1 MPYPIEK
8 KLVIAV
14 STSALFDM
22 EESDSIYQTKGV
34 DAYRKYQE
42 KNLNVPLNKGVA
54 YPFIKRILCLN
65 NSFPTEKPV
74 EVVVFSKNSPES
86 GLRAFRS
93 IEYYQLDISRACFS
107 SGKSNFQYLPAFNAS
122 LFLSANSDD
131 TQKAIQAG
139 FAAGTVLDTKVSD
152 DENDTQLRLGFDFD
166 GVIADD
172 SSEQFY
178 KSAHGD
184 MSSYHQREQQLAD
197 NPLGGGPIGS
207 LLQKISFFQKLESK
221 QLEKDSNYKRIL
233 STAIITARNAPA
245 HERVV
250 TTLKSL
256 NIEVDDVFFLG
267 GIDKARI
274 LNILKPHIFF
284 DDQMIHL
291 DHLENIP
298 AVHIPFG
305 IANKTIPNT

>member
-22 EESDSIYQTKGV
+22 EESDSIYRVKGI

-42 KNLNVPLNKGVA
+42 RMINEPLGKGVA
-54 YPFIKRILCLN
+54 FPFIKRILNLN
-65 NSFPTEKPV
+65 NSFPEDKPI
-74 EVVVFSKNSPES
+74 EVVIFSKNSPES

-93 IEYYQLDISRACFS
+93 IAHYNLDISRACFS

-122 LFLSANSDD
+122 LFLSANPED
-131 TQKAIQAG
+131 TEKAISAG
-139 FAAGTVLDTKVSD
+139 FAAGTVLDTKVID

-178 KSAHGD
+178 KENKGN
-184 MSSYHQREQQLAD
+184 MSVYHHHELELAS
-197 NPLGGGPIGS
+197 NPLSEGPIGT
-207 LLQKISFFQKLESK
+207 LLQKISFFQRLENAQVDK
-221 QLEKDSNYKRIL
+221 NPNYKKIL

-267 GIDKARI
+267 GIDKTRI
-274 LNILKPHIFF
+274 LNI
-284 DDQMIHL
+284 
-291 DHLENIP
+291 
-298 AVHIPFG
+298 
-305 IANKTIPNT
+305 

>member
-22 EESDSIYQTKGV
+22 EESDSIFQSKGIE
-34 DAYRKYQE
+34 AYRKYQE
-42 KNLNVPLNKGVA
+42 KKIDDPLDKGVA
-54 YPFIKRILCLN
+54 FPFIKRILSLN
-65 NSFPTEKPV
+65 ISFPNEKPI
-74 EVVVFSKNSPES
+74 EVVIFSKNSPET

-93 IEYYQLDISRACFS
+93 IQHYGLDISRACFS

-122 LFLSANSDD
+122 LFLSANPDD
-131 TQKAIQAG
+131 TKNAIRLG
-139 FAAGTVLDTKVSD
+139 YAAGTVLDTKVTD
-152 DENDTQLRLGFDFD
+152 DENDPQLRLGFDFD

-172 SSEQFY
+172 SAEQFY
-178 KSAHGD
+178 KESKGN
-184 MSSYHQREQQLAD
+184 MSEYHKHEQQLAS
-197 NPLGGGPIGS
+197 NPLEGGPIGK
-207 LLQKISFFQKLESK
+207 LLQRISFFQKLENK
-221 QLEKDSNYKRIL
+221 QAEKDKSYKKIL

-245 HERVV
+245 HERMV
-250 TTLKSL
+250 TTLKNL

-267 GIDKARI
+267 GIDKSRI

-284 DDQMIHL
+284 DDQMVHL

-305 IANKTIPNT
+305 IANNSQ